1 MDAKNVAFHV
11 NYNNFS
17 EIPFPKDGSS
27 NQIPV
32 FILCKYSFKNNPNID
47 IGKLVHNNLSS
58 NEIMLLPMGE
68 IKTNFTFK
76 EIILFKKAKIDFYI
90 VDSKRLSQIFLNKAF
105 INKSNISFF
114 QKNGQNILLFDN
126 DYKLIKFE
134 SNHNSN
140 NINNN
145 NVGFAHVKNQ
155 TNEQFMNI
163 NNNINN
169 ANNQAINNNNIN
181 YDNNFSYTSNNEQFV
196 QPKVNS
202 NNPFYTPSNTGISD
216 NKKVVII
223 RSLILLYGMEKGI
236 KTALINGFYDLR
248 PYYLV
253 NKTFIDK
260 FKEKF
265 QFNMI
270 NNISAL
276 SMYSKF
282 SDFEQN
288 IKSLEILND
297 VKNISKLIQGDPSS
311 LSHIQLYPTLNS
323 YGEYKFPTNFTI
335 IHGEILNMLKH
346 LCNVEYDVND
356 YRFQYKITFGNST
369 LYLQWFSN
377 TNKIFAYPYNNNSFR
392 LFCVFELFVDIF
404 KDIFDRYLQTTPLN
418 QYLLQKNIKLNIKN
432 TKQPLR
438 SSGSRHLGD
447 ITIINQMSKTV
458 NQNMPYDNNIINNNN
473 YNFKNNTNNIINNNI
488 SMNNNNIINNHFESN
503 IENNI
508 DNNINNNIDNNIN
521 FNNNNINSKNKNS
534 LDSIYKNLLNS
545 IKSLKPTEFDLTGA
559 DIKTYIESYI
569 ITILPVFI
577 IEKEKLNYC
586 LTYGK
591 ENIGALIISYADV
604 LSPDK
609 LNENT
614 SYSFINEEFC
624 IYFKIKDI
632 HTLPKANLFID
643 NKKQLS
649 IFYPAENILLKVIN
663 YQNNNTFNIKKPTS
677 PPPHTSSPVHTG
689 GLQNI
694 GATCYMNATLQCLC
708 HIDEL
713 KNYVLKNKSIME
725 SKPLAKQFYIVMS
738 ELWKNSG
745 ETYYAPHC
753 FKNQISLMNP
763 LFKGIQANDSKDLIL
778 FIFETIH
785 NELNNPSENPVQ
797 INYTNIP
804 KELVAFRQNYY
815 SQNYSIISKLFYYEQ
830 SSVMKCKNCGFET
843 LNFNIMNC
851 LIFPLEKVR
860 LFLAKQKGNS
870 LFQVTLDDCFKQN
883 EDAEIL
889 SGANQIY
896 CNNCHQ
902 NSDGLSYN
910 KLYNSPEILTIILN
924 RGKGL
929 QFDVNFKFPMNISI
943 KNYVMDK
950 SCYSNYELFGVLTH
964 LGGNGMDGHFIAYC
978 KSPVDHNWYFYNDAI
993 VKKCDENVENDM
1005 HSKGIPYI
1013 LFYQKRKGGNKMENN
1028 NINIENNYNNVISE
1042 NYPTNSTNQGKKCIY
1057 IKYEFKEGFYEYDN
1071 DDKNLGEA
1079 FNELCQKY
1087 GWNPSEVDYLSLSND
1102 ENQMIPLDNGKSLS
1116 ENGIQDG
1123 DKILVVKK

>member
-1 MDAKNVAFHV
+1 M
-11 NYNNFS
+11 
-17 EIPFPKDGSS
+17 
-27 NQIPV
+27 
-32 FILCKYSFKNNPNID
+32 
-47 IGKLVHNNLSS
+47 LST
-58 NEIMLLPMGE
+58 GE
-68 IKTNFTFK
+68 IRTNFTFK
-76 EIILFKKAKIDFYI
+76 EIMSFKKAKIDFYI
-90 VDSKRLSQIFLNKAF
+90 VDSKLLSKIFLNKAF
-105 INKSNISFF
+105 NNKSNISFF
-114 QKNGQNILLFDN
+114 QKKGQNILLFDN
-126 DYKLIKFE
+126 EFKLIKFE

-145 NVGFAHVKNQ
+145 NVNLMGFVDVKNQ
-155 TNEQFMNI
+155 TNEQFMNF

-169 ANNQAINNNNIN
+169 ANNQEMNNNIIN
-181 YDNNFSYTSNNEQFV
+181 YDNNFSYPSNNEQFV

-202 NNPFYTPSNTGISD
+202 NNPFYTASNTGISD
-216 NKKVVII
+216 NKKVLII

-236 KTALINGFYDLR
+236 KTALINGVYDLR

-276 SMYSKF
+276 SIYSKF

-288 IKSLEILND
+288 IKSLEALND

-335 IHGEILNMLKH
+335 IHEEILNMLKH

-356 YRFQYKITFGNST
+356 YRFQYKITFGDST
-369 LYLQWFSN
+369 LYLQWLSN
-377 TNKIFAYPYNNNSFR
+377 TNRIFAYPYNNNSFR
-392 LFCVFELFVDIF
+392 LFCVFELFDDIF
-404 KDIFDRYLQTTPLN
+404 KNIFNRYLLATPLN
-418 QYLLQKNIKLNIKN
+418 QYLQQKNIKLNIKN
-432 TKQPLR
+432 KKQPLC
-438 SSGSRHLGD
+438 SSGNKHLGD
-447 ITIINQMSKTV
+447 ITIINQISQSVNSK
-458 NQNMPYDNNIINNNN
+458 MPYNNNIINKNN
-473 YNFKNNTNNIINNNI
+473 YNYE
-488 SMNNNNIINNHFESN
+488 NNNNIIINNNTTINNNHIEYN
-503 IENNI
+503 TENNI
-508 DNNINNNIDNNIN
+508 DNHYIDNNIN
-521 FNNNNINSKNKNS
+521 FDTNNNISKNNKS
-534 LDSIYKNLLNS
+534 IDSINKNLLNS
-545 IKSLKPTEFDLTGA
+545 IKSLKPTELDLTGA

-569 ITILPVFI
+569 IIILPVFI

-624 IYFKIKDI
+624 SYFKIKDI
-632 HTLPKANLFID
+632 RALPKANLFID
-643 NKKQLS
+643 NKKQLN
-649 IFYPAENILLKVIN
+649 IFYPAQNILLKVIN
-663 YQNNNTFNIKKPTS
+663 YQNNTFNIKKPTS
-677 PPPHTSSPVHTG
+677 PLPHPSSPVHTK

-713 KNYVLKNKSIME
+713 KNYFLKNKSIME

-738 ELWKNSG
+738 ELWKNSS

-753 FKNQISLMNP
+753 FKNQISSMNP

-804 KELVAFRQNYY
+804 NELVAFRQNYY

-860 LFLAKQKGNS
+860 LYLAKQKGNS

-896 CNNCHQ
+896 CNKCHQ

-1013 LFYQKRKGGNKMENN
+1013 LFYQKRKGRNKMENN
-1028 NINIENNYNNVISE
+1028 NINTENNYNNVISE

-1057 IKYEFKEGFYEYDN
+1057 IKYEFKEAYYEYD
-1071 DDKNLGEA
+1071 DDYKNLGEA

-1087 GWNPSEVDYLSLSND
+1087 GWNPSEIDHLSLSND
-1102 ENQMIPLDNGKSLS
+1102 ENQMIPLDNGKSLL

>member
-1 MDAKNVAFHV
+1 MKAKNGFAFHV

-17 EIPFPKDGSS
+17 EIQFPNDGLS

-32 FILCKYSFKNNPNID
+32 FILCKYSFKNNPSID
-47 IGKLVHNNLSS
+47 IGKLVHNDLSY
-58 NEIMLLPMGE
+58 NEILFSMGE
-68 IKTNFTFK
+68 IKINFTFN
-76 EIILFKKAKIDFYI
+76 EIMSLKRHKIDFYI
-90 VDSKRLSQIFLNKAF
+90 VDGKRLSTILLKEEFKNK
-105 INKSNISFF
+105 KSNIYFT
-114 QKNGQNILLFDN
+114 QKNGQNVLYFEKEF
-126 DYKLIKFE
+126 KLIKFE
-134 SNHNSN
+134 SHHNSN
-140 NINNN
+140 NANNN
-145 NVGFAHVKNQ
+145 NINQMNFSTVKKQ
-155 TNEQFMNI
+155 PNEQFI
-163 NNNINN
+163 NFNINN
-169 ANNQAINNNNIN
+169 ANNKEINNNSIN
-181 YDNNFSYTSNNEQFV
+181 YNGNSNDPYNNIQFNQQKIESNNLFYI
-196 QPKVNS
+196 P
-202 NNPFYTPSNTGISD
+202 NNEGIPHN
-216 NKKVVII
+216 NKIPLII
-223 RSLILLYGMEKGI
+223 RSLILLYGMEKAI
-236 KTALINGFYDLR
+236 KNANGVYDLK

-253 NKTFIDK
+253 NKTFIET

-265 QFNMI
+265 QFNLL
-270 NNISAL
+270 NNISSL
-276 SMYSKF
+276 KMYSKF
-282 SDFEQN
+282 CDFQQN
-288 IKSLEILND
+288 IKSLEALND
-297 VKNISKLIQGDPSS
+297 VKNISKIIQGDLSQ
-311 LSHIQLYPTLNS
+311 LSHIQLYPTLTS

-335 IHGEILNMLKH
+335 IHEEILNLLKE
-346 LCNVEYDVND
+346 LFNVEYDVND
-356 YRFQYKITFGNST
+356 YRFQYTITFGHST

-377 TNKIFAYPYNNNSFR
+377 INRIYAYPNNNNTFKI
-392 LFCVFELFVDIF
+392 LCAFELFDDIF
-404 KDIFDRYLQTTPLN
+404 KNIFDRYLQTTPLN
-418 QYLLQKNIKLNIKN
+418 QYLQQKNIKLNIKN
-432 TKQPLR
+432 KKQPLC
-438 SSGSRHLGD
+438 SSGSKHLGD
-447 ITIINQMSKTV
+447 ITIINQISQSV
-458 NQNMPYDNNIINNNN
+458 NSNMPYN
-473 YNFKNNTNNIINNNI
+473 NNIINNNI
-488 SMNNNNIINNHFESN
+488 SMNNNNIINNNISMNTNNIINNLFESN

-521 FNNNNINSKNKNS
+521 FDNNNINSKNNKN
-534 LDSIYKNLLNS
+534 LDLIYKNLLNS
-545 IKSLKPTEFDLTGA
+545 IKSLKPSEIDLTGA
-559 DIKTYIESYI
+559 DIKTYIESSL

-591 ENIGALIISYADV
+591 EYIGAWIISYAEV

-624 IYFKIKDI
+624 KYFQIKDI
-632 HTLPKANLFID
+632 DTLPKANLFIV
-643 NKKQLS
+643 NKKQIF
-649 IFYPAENILLKVIN
+649 IFYPAQNILLKVIN
-663 YQNNNTFNIKKPTS
+663 YQNNTFNIKKPTS
-677 PPPHTSSPVHTG
+677 PLPHPSSPVHTK

-713 KNYVLKNKSIME
+713 KNYFLKNKSIME

-738 ELWKNSG
+738 ELWKNSS

-804 KELVAFRQNYY
+804 NELVAFRQNYY

-860 LFLAKQKGNS
+860 LYLAKQKGNS

-1013 LFYQKRKGGNKMENN
+1013 LFYQKRKGPNKMENN
-1028 NINIENNYNNVISE
+1028 NINIENNYNNALSQ

-1057 IKYEFKEGFYEYDN
+1057 IKYGFKEVYYEYDN
-1071 DDKNLGEA
+1071 DYKNLGEV

-1087 GWNPSEVDYLSLSND
+1087 GWNQSEVDYLSLYID

>member
-1 MDAKNVAFHV
+1 MNAKNGFALHV

-17 EIPFPKDGSS
+17 EIQFPSDGLN

-32 FILCKYSFKNNPNID
+32 FILCKYSFKNNPSID
-47 IGKLVHNNLSS
+47 IGKLVHNNLSY
-58 NEIMLLPMGE
+58 NEILFSMGE
-68 IKTNFTFK
+68 IKINFSFN
-76 EIILFKKAKIDFYI
+76 EIMSLKGHKIDFYI
-90 VDSKRLSQIFLNKAF
+90 VDGKRLSTILLKEEFKNK
-105 INKSNISFF
+105 KSNIYFT
-114 QKNGQNILLFDN
+114 QKNGQNVLYFEKEI
-126 DYKLIKFE
+126 KLIKFE
-134 SNHNSN
+134 SHHNSN
-140 NINNN
+140 NANNN
-145 NVGFAHVKNQ
+145 NINQ
-155 TNEQFMNI
+155 MNFSNVNKQPNEQFMNFNINNENNKEI
-163 NNNINN
+163 NNNSINYN
-169 ANNQAINNNNIN
+169 GNSNDPYNNIQFN
-181 YDNNFSYTSNNEQFV
+181 QQNIESNNLFYI
-196 QPKVNS
+196 P
-202 NNPFYTPSNTGISD
+202 NNEGIPHN
-216 NKKVVII
+216 NKIPLII
-223 RSLILLYGMEKGI
+223 RSLILLYGMEKAI
-236 KTALINGFYDLR
+236 KNAIGVYDLK

-253 NKTFIDK
+253 NKTFIET

-265 QFNMI
+265 QFNLL
-270 NNISAL
+270 NNISSL
-276 SMYSKF
+276 KMYSKF
-282 SDFEQN
+282 SDFQQN
-288 IKSLEILND
+288 IKSLEALND
-297 VKNISKLIQGDPSS
+297 VKNISKIIQGDLSQ
-311 LSHIQLYPTLNS
+311 LSHIQLYPTLTS

-335 IHGEILNMLKH
+335 IHEEILNLLKE
-346 LCNVEYDVND
+346 LFNVEYDVND
-356 YRFQYKITFGNST
+356 YRFQYIITFGHST

-377 TNKIFAYPYNNNSFR
+377 INRIYAYPNNNNTFEI
-392 LFCVFELFVDIF
+392 LCAFELFDDIF
-404 KDIFDRYLQTTPLN
+404 KNIFDRYLQTTSLN
-418 QYLLQKNIKLNIKN
+418 QYLTQKNIKLNIKN
-432 TKQPLR
+432 KKQPLT
-438 SSGSRHLGD
+438 STGNRHLGD
-447 ITIINQMSKTV
+447 IIIIDQMSKSA
-458 NQNMPYDNNIINNNN
+458 NENMPYDSIINNNN
-473 YNFKNNTNNIINNNI
+473 NNYDYNMNNIINNNI
-488 SMNNNNIINNHFESN
+488 NMNNNTIINNDIEFN

-508 DNNINNNIDNNIN
+508 NNHIDNNNNFDIN
-521 FNNNNINSKNKNS
+521 YNNSKNNKS
-534 LDSIYKNLLNS
+534 LDAIYKDL
-545 IKSLKPTEFDLTGA
+545 IKSLNGLKHNKLDLPKIEDIKSLTEFNILTNL
-559 DIKTYIESYI
+559 T
-569 ITILPVFI
+569 VFI

-586 LTYGK
+586 LTNGK
-591 ENIGALIISYADV
+591 LNPESLIISHAEV
-604 LSPDK
+604 LSGDK
-609 LNENT
+609 LNEHT
-614 SYSFINEEFC
+614 SYSFINEEIC

-632 HTLPKANLFID
+632 DTLPKANLFIV
-643 NKKQLS
+643 NKNQIF
-649 IFYPAENILLKVIN
+649 IFYPAQNILLKVIN
-663 YQNNNTFNIKKPTS
+663 YQKNTFNIKKPTS
-677 PPPHTSSPVHTG
+677 PLSHPSSPVHTK

-713 KNYVLKNKSIME
+713 KKYFFKNESIME

-738 ELWKNSG
+738 ELWKNSS

-797 INYTNIP
+797 INFTNIP

-830 SSVMKCKNCGFET
+830 SSVMKCKSCGFET

-883 EDAEIL
+883 EDAEVL

-896 CNNCHQ
+896 CNKCHQ

-1013 LFYQKRKGGNKMENN
+1013 LFYQKRKVRNEMEN
-1028 NINIENNYNNVISE
+1028 NINIENYSNSAISA

-1057 IKYEFKEGFYEYDN
+1057 IKYGFKEVYYEYDN
-1071 DDKNLGEA
+1071 DYKNLGEV

-1087 GWNPSEVDYLSLSND
+1087 GWNPSEIDYLSLSND
-1102 ENQMIPLDNGKSLS
+1102 ENQMIPLDNGKSLL
-1116 ENGIQDG
+1116 ENKIQDG